1 MFHRYAVFYDGR
13 HIGDVMALSEASAY
27 DKGCSLAR
35 VSASRYTGP
44 ARRLVSVSRC
54 F

>member
-1 MFHRYAVFYDGR
+1 MFHRYAVFYDGCYM
-13 HIGDVMALSEASAY
+13 GDVMALSEASAF
-27 DKGCSLAR
+27 DKGCVLAR
-35 VSASRYTGP
+35 VSASRYSGP